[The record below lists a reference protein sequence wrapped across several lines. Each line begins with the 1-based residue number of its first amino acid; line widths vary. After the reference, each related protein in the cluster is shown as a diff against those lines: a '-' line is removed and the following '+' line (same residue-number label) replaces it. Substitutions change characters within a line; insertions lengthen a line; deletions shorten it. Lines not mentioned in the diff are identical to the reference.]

1 MPYMRNRDT
10 TRIIDERDVV
20 SFHDTLPP
28 GFYQVSF
35 DPKIGYYLED
45 TEGFT
50 RPSKVYGDV
59 AKRLSRVLTTF
70 DSRTAATGVL
80 LSGEKG
86 SGKTMFARLLS
97 LDAMERGIST
107 ILVTA
112 PYCGDLFNRFMQ
124 DIREPAVVIFDE
136 FEKVYDQE
144 KQQEMLTLLDGVY
157 PTKKL
162 FVVTCNDW
170 RINNNMLNRP
180 GRIFYHFSY
189 KGVDEAFIKDYCDE
203 NLLNKDR
210 TEQVV
215 NISVLFEEFNFDMLK
230 AVVEEMNR
238 YNESA
243 KETLAY
249 LNVKPDSIYGNY
261 EMHVFN
267 PEGEKSVDI
276 NQRFYDGDPYELDI
290 RVAVDFK
297 ENANPQPSRGVGKNY
312 EKICEFDTSDL
323 FKIDAKN
330 KSLHYRNRE
339 GERLVLTKKIV
350 GYKTPLE
357 ALD

>member
-10 TRIIDERDVV
+10 TRIIDARDVV
-20 SFHDTLPP
+20 TFHDTLQP

-35 DPKIGYYLED
+35 DPKTGFYLED
-45 TEGFT
+45 TDGWE
-50 RPSKVYGDV
+50 RPTKVYGDV
-59 AKRLSRVLTTF
+59 GTRLDRVLNTF
-70 DSRTAATGVL
+70 QSRTGSTGIL

-97 LDAMERGIST
+97 LNAMEKGIPT
-107 ILVTA
+107 IIVTA
-112 PYCGDLFNRFMQ
+112 PYGGDLFNRFIQ
-124 DIREPAVVIFDE
+124 DIHEPAVVIFDE
-136 FEKVYDQE
+136 FEKVYDAE

-189 KGVDEAFIKDYCDE
+189 KGVDEAFIRDYCAE
-203 NLLNKDR
+203 NLENKDR
-210 TEQVV
+210 VEQVV
-215 NISVLFEEFNFDMLK
+215 GISVLFEEFNFDMLK

-249 LNVKPDSIYGNY
+249 LNVKPDTLYGNY
-261 EMHVFN
+261 ELHIFDSD
-267 PEGEKSVDI
+267 GKKSIDSHP
-276 NQRFYDGDPYELDI
+276 RYYDGDPYDLNV
-290 RVAVDFK
+290 RVGVDFK
-297 ENANPQPSRGVGKNY
+297 EGNQQTSRNGMKSY
-312 EKICEFDTSDL
+312 EKICEFESVHL

-330 KSLHYRNRE
+330 KSLHFRNTD
-339 GERLVLTKKIV
+339 GDRLVLTKKIY
-350 GYKTPLE
+350 GQRTPLE
-357 ALD
+357 ALDG